1 MVTLWV
7 FILCTLDV
15 LVGYVTVE
23 NSPHAFQMPDK
34 KEYYLFTDAF
44 MSFNNDKV
52 SLPSIILITRT
63 YADLHITFQDI
74 LLHLSEEVFFRPT
87 AVNIKDFYESSV
99 VIEYQ
104 LPREVSQHIILKRN
118 KNDSSE
124 VRSIG
129 VYFTYSSCSII
140 TPTYF
145 MNEGPKMP
153 SGMKSPLVSMFTL
166 FSDGSRLQL
175 ESWFKYYVDL
185 GVTEFLMYYNGRD
198 DCISLSTCKKGE
210 TLPLGLSEECYLLS
224 CFVADLSNGTTMYK
238 RQFESV
244 HFSFTPWKYQYFMH
258 SSKLSV
264 SDDRNRTSSSSN
276 DLNVGNK
283 RRRLRTKKK
292 YPGRQYNRNGSKKL
306 PSNMNY
312 HHAQPQAISSAV
324 YRSRGNVKWLM
335 LFDIDEY
342 ALPSAN
348 FLSFP
353 EHFASYDYE
362 TTAGIFFLNTFA
374 RFKGT
379 SSDLLEDE
387 VVPSIENFRKYSVEI
402 GTIPKFVVKYKIG
415 DQTHLQYISFPRSKM
430 VINPSNVN
438 IMGIHEIQNVSKGI
452 VYYSN
457 STFLHFNDHH
467 WKKQQQQDKKDEL
480 HEVVLYD
487 NLTKK
492 FKAQVRVNRSQHL
505 LHLVEKISHLRR
517 HQCIDA
523 LLYMITTTE
532 NEKYCTNK
540 KTIDQFE
547 GIYN

>member
-1 MVTLWV
+1 MVILWV

-44 MSFNNDKV
+44 MSFNNDKA

-87 AVNIKDFYESSV
+87 TVNIKDFYESSV
-99 VIEYQ
+99 VIEYR
-104 LPREVSQHIILKRN
+104 LPREVSQHIISKRN
-118 KNDSSE
+118 KNVSSE
-124 VRSIG
+124 DRSIG
-129 VYFTYSSCSII
+129 VYFTYSNCSII

-145 MNEGPKMP
+145 MNERPKMP

-198 DCISLSTCKKGE
+198 ECISLSTCKKGE

-264 SDDRNRTSSSSN
+264 PDDRNRTSSSSN
-276 DLNVGNK
+276 DLHVGNK
-283 RRRLRTKKK
+283 RRRLGPKVK
-292 YPGRQYNRNGSKKL
+292 YPNRQYNRNGSKKL

-324 YRSRGNVKWLM
+324 YRSRGKVKWLM

-374 RFKGT
+374 RFKDT
-379 SSDLLEDE
+379 SSDLLEDK

-402 GTIPKFVVKYKIG
+402 GTIPKFVVKHKKG
-415 DQTHLQYISFPRSKM
+415 DQNHLQYISFPRSKM

-467 WKKQQQQDKKDEL
+467 WKKQQQQDKNNKL

-523 LLYMITTTE
+523 LLYMITTAE